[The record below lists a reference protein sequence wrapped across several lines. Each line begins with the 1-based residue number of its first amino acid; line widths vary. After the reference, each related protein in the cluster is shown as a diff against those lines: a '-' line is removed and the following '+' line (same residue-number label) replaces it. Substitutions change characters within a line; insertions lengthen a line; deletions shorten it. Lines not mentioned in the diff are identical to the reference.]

1 MYYKDNTNIVLNL
14 FINYLIISLLKVKV
28 SPKSESKFYNYNK
41 ILKCTNINSKY
52 YSIIINILFM
62 LLFILTII
70 CVTMQS
76 CMMKFTNKWFIK
88 YIYKT

>member
-28 SPKSESKFYNYNK
+28 FPKSESKLYNYNK

-52 YSIIINILFM
+52 YF
-62 LLFILTII
+62 
-70 CVTMQS
+70 
-76 CMMKFTNKWFIK
+76 
-88 YIYKT
+88 YHY